1 MSGVLIGGEIISEA
15 SPAVP
20 QKYRGLHSLLLES
33 AGQGRLDMICS
44 LLQEKPNILDA
55 KGDFGELG
63 QGSGNKTENARK
75 RERTCKRVRETVR
88 ARERELADRCGYVY
102 HSDVLCKET
111 GANLWVIRYF
121 RCPHRGLLWAMA
133 CA

>member
-63 QGSGNKTENARK
+63 QGVETRQ
-75 RERTCKRVRETVR
+75 RTQE
-88 ARERELADRCGYVY
+88 RERE
-102 HSDVLCKET
+102 H
-111 GANLWVIRYF
+111 ANV
-121 RCPHRGLLWAMA
+121 
-133 CA
+133 